1 MADKQLAVIPL
12 SEIVWTEAALER
24 VANAPDFVRPGIYKL
39 LVKRAQE
46 RGRRIINSQFVTE
59 IRNESMM
66 RISQIVKRFG
76 FEELSM
82 EAFDVAKQ
90 RMQRHP
96 NKVEVINQ
104 IQAFLAQRI
113 EKNPEIMAKFGRYLE
128 VVPRRG
134 LAWTEEALDCLKD
147 VPPHARAGVKQSIE
161 QRAKQL
167 GEVIVTPEIAS
178 MDSVDDDFKKRE
190 T

>member
-1 MADKQLAVIPL
+1 MANEQSPLIPR
-12 SEIVWTEAALER
+12 SEIVWTEEALER

-46 RGRRIINSQFVTE
+46 RGRRVIDSQFVTE

-82 EAFDVAKQ
+82 EAFEVAKQ
-90 RMQRHP
+90 RMSHQP
-96 NKVEVINQ
+96 NKVQVINQ

-113 EKNPEIMAKFGRYLE
+113 EKNPEIMKKFRRYME
-128 VVPRRG
+128 VVPRKG
-134 LAWTEEALDCLKD
+134 LPWTEEALELLEN
-147 VPPHARAGVKQSIE
+147 VPPHARDQARQSIE

-167 GEVIVTPEIAS
+167 GEVIVTPEIVS
-178 MDSVDDDFKKRE
+178 MGRGESE
-190 T
+190 